1 MVSQASKRQWGKLV
15 TRLALAPLFAVGG
28 WATLTMAQAP
38 DLPTPIA
45 AVRQPDPMAG
55 RTTSDIDTVRQLV
68 RDGRAALLAGDRA
81 KAERLARQA
90 AAMKVTL
97 PFWETDTPEKLLI
110 DIGVSATPPKVVP
123 QPKTDPRS
131 LMKMANDN
139 FRLGKLDDARK
150 FAQQAE
156 AAKVSWGLFEKSPT
170 KLLEEIQAAKAK
182 KDKDDSMQVLA

>member
-1 MVSQASKRQWGKLV
+1 MVSQASKRQWGNLV

-28 WATLTMAQAP
+28 WATLTLAQAP

-55 RTTSDIDTVRQLV
+55 RASSDIETVRQLV
-68 RDGRAALLAGDRA
+68 RDGRAALNSGDRP
-81 KAERLARQA
+81 KAEKLARQA

-110 DIGVSATPPKVVP
+110 DIGVTATPPKVMP

-131 LMKMANDN
+131 LMKLANDN
-139 FRLGKLDDARK
+139 FKIGKLDEARK
-150 FAQQAE
+150 YAQ
-156 AAKVSWGLFEKSPT
+156 
-170 KLLEEIQAAKAK
+170 
-182 KDKDDSMQVLA
+182 